1 MLRIV
6 VIVSLVLLLSLS
18 PPAQATQQANAIPQG
33 QIVEKLECLND
44 SSQSYAL
51 YLPSNYTPD
60 RKWPILYALDPGARG
75 KTPVERFKEAAEKY
89 GWILAGSNNSRNG
102 PWSRAADAWSAMTK
116 DMQQRFSID
125 DDRVYA
131 TGMSGGART
140 ALQIAQ
146 LCQDCLAG
154 VIASGAGFPA
164 GLAPSTSM
172 HFLFFGTTGTDDFNF
187 SELKSLDV
195 PLTKAGIIHRIE
207 VFDGRHEW
215 PPSSVATDAVE
226 WMELHAI
233 KAGKRT
239 RDDAFI
245 NTIWQQTVKR
255 AETLEA
261 SKKYYEAYEIYLGL
275 AESFKGLRGF
285 GEV

>member
-6 VIVSLVLLLSLS
+6 VIVWLVLLVSLS
-18 PPAQATQQANAIPQG
+18 PPSQATQQTNAIPKN
-33 QIVEKLECLND
+33 QIVKKLECLND

-60 RKWPILYALDPGARG
+60 RKWPILYALDPGVRG

-102 PWSRAADAWSAMTK
+102 PWRRAADAWSAMTK
-116 DMQQRFSID
+116 DTQQRFSID

-131 TGMSGGART
+131 TGFSGGARV

-172 HFLFFGTTGTDDFNF
+172 HFLFFGTTGIDDFNF
-187 SELKSLDV
+187 SELRSLDV
-195 PLTKAGIIHRIE
+195 PLTKAGINEKIAKEIKTLAKEELNDRICLQE
-207 VFDGRHEW
+207 
-215 PPSSVATDAVE
+215 
-226 WMELHAI
+226 
-233 KAGKRT
+233 
-239 RDDAFI
+239 
-245 NTIWQQTVKR
+245 
-255 AETLEA
+255 
-261 SKKYYEAYEIYLGL
+261 
-275 AESFKGLRGF
+275 
-285 GEV
+285 

>member
-6 VIVSLVLLLSLS
+6 VIVSLVLLVSLS
-18 PPAQATQQANAIPQG
+18 PPAQATQQANAIPKN
-33 QIVEKLECLND
+33 QIVKKLECLND

-102 PWSRAADAWSAMTK
+102 PWRRAADAWSAMTK
-116 DMQQRFSID
+116 DTQQRFSID

-131 TGMSGGART
+131 TGFSGGARV

-172 HFLFFGTTGTDDFNF
+172 HFF
-187 SELKSLDV
+187 SLAPPVSMTSIFRVEKS
-195 PLTKAGIIHRIE
+195 RC
-207 VFDGRHEW
+207 
-215 PPSSVATDAVE
+215 S
-226 WMELHAI
+226 
-233 KAGKRT
+233 
-239 RDDAFI
+239 
-245 NTIWQQTVKR
+245 
-255 AETLEA
+255 
-261 SKKYYEAYEIYLGL
+261 AYESRHQRKDCQRNQNVSKRRTERPRLLARVNIY
-275 AESFKGLRGF
+275 R
-285 GEV
+285 